1 MWLIAARQTVAF
13 NYILMLLRMTVFHQ
27 CSRHSRE
34 GGNPKPIESE
44 SAHSNMREIG
54 TIL

>member
-34 GGNPKPIESE
+34 GGNPDLEANHLDSRLRGNHE
-44 SAHSNMREIG
+44 AN
-54 TIL
+54 